1 MKLEDIYADL
11 AGSSRKRFDPSIY
24 EVKNPLPLG
33 KNKKRVGLIK
43 NEMGRKMIKE
53 FEALRPKMYSFLC
66 RQESKGYKKV
76 CDQMRSRIS
85 SLQRL
90 HVEK

>member
-11 AGSSRKRFDPSIY
+11 AGSSRKRFKPSIY

-33 KNKKRVGLIK
+33 KNKKRIGLIK

-53 FEALRPKMYSFLC
+53 FEALGPKMYSFLC
-66 RQESKGYKKV
+66 RQETKGYKKV
-76 CDQMRSRIS
+76 YDQKRSRIS
-85 SLQRL
+85 TLQRL
-90 HVEK
+90 LVEK